1 MKIFPKWLKV
11 LLFELLELRMGG
23 IKNGGLFSALV
34 IEKRKKVHSPQK
46 EPPWDKNTDP
56 KVNCPELRVHY
67 RDEKMTR
74 VYLSNNL

>member
-1 MKIFPKWLKV
+1 MKIFPKWFKV

-56 KVNCPELRVHY
+56 KGQ
-67 RDEKMTR
+67 
-74 VYLSNNL
+74 LS